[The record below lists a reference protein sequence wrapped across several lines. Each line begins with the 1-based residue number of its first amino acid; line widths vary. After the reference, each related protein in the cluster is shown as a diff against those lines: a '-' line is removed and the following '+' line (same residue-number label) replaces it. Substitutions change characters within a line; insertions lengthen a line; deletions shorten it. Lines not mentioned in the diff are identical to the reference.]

1 MPLEGKSD
9 HATLLFITLEWF
21 LRLREK
27 VHEPKHMMEVQGR
40 LPPNIP
46 FWDIGYFEL
55 KLFKNRQCKR
65 NILTLLCSSES
76 RK

>member
-1 MPLEGKSD
+1 MMPLKGKSD
-9 HATLLFITLEWF
+9 HSILLFITLVWF
-21 LRLREK
+21 LRLRVK

-46 FWDIGYFEL
+46 LWDIGYFEL
-55 KLFKNRQCKR
+55 FKNRQRKKD
-65 NILTLLCSSES
+65 ILTLLCSSES